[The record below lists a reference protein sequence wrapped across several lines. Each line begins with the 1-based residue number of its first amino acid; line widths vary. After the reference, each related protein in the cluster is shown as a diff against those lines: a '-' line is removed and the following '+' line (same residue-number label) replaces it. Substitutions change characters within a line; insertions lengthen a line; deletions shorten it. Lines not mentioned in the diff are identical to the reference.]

1 MIRRRILKAALAV
14 AGAALLSGHS
24 PYRQWYA
31 YRGKHLIVVAS
42 VADAEASRLADA
54 VAAQLAADVPESQAV
69 SAQAKS
75 AREVVQ
81 LLRSRQ
87 LPAAILDLSSAAAA
101 YAGSAPFEREGPLA
115 LRKLAEFERHLLVV
129 LDDFPEDKAFAIAGA
144 AAALGQQRLPEAPK
158 TANSQVSAIPLHP
171 GALAFRQAHESH
183 TGR

>member
-1 MIRRRILKAALAV
+1 GVRPEDQQHGRRAELRGDRRSAPGRLQVARSRDAAQGARPMIRRRIVKAALAI

-54 VAAQLAADVPESQAV
+54 LAARLAAELPESHAV

-87 LPAAILDLSSAAAA
+87 LPAAVLDMQTAGVA
-101 YAGSAPFEREGPLA
+101 YAGRPPFEREGPLE

-129 LDDFPEDKAFAIAGA
+129 LD
-144 AAALGQQRLPEAPK
+144 
-158 TANSQVSAIPLHP
+158 
-171 GALAFRQAHESH
+171 
-183 TGR
+183 

>member
-1 MIRRRILKAALAV
+1 MIRRRIVKAALAI

-54 VAAQLAADVPESQAV
+54 LAARLAAELPESHAV

-87 LPAAILDLSSAAAA
+87 LPAAVLDMQTAGVA
-101 YAGSAPFEREGPLA
+101 YAGRPPFEREGPLE

-144 AAALGQQRLPEAPK
+144 AAVLGQQRLPEAPK
-158 TANSQVSAIPLHP
+158 ANSQVSAIPLHP